1 VPFTASPRE
10 TFITLHQRQWRRA
23 LFRIWPFVGPTCN
36 APDDERDYEVG
47 YGKPRHS
54 RGRIQWVDRSERPV
68 LLAIVIL
75 GERVRGPQ
83 LLGLAAIVVGISLMY
98 RVHVN
103 LSARSLWAMAL
114 PVAVSAI
121 RGVIQPNGLAF
132 ALLHLANTRVLAET
146 VPPRL
151 SATALTLYST
161 VGVGAAVALLTAR
174 LGLSTRNSR
183 PAAPAYEGAGTVQR
197 DFFCSAWAKQ
207 ASQLPGKQMRAGQCE
222 VRSAWGRFGTCLV
235 QRLSRAPRVYWPAPS
250 WLFSTKSGR
259 RTAAT
264 PGCSSACDRRPLTC
278 PAVFCSSVAGANKDP
293 EYPELSA

>member
-1 VPFTASPRE
+1 MVRIRFPPAASQQRTVLALCFDGAAPSVPSTASPRE
-10 TFITLHQRQWRRA
+10 TFITLHQRQWRRV

-47 YGKPRHS
+47 YGKPPRHS

-103 LSARSLWAMAL
+103 LSARSLWVMAL

-121 RGVIQPNGLAF
+121 RGVIQPNGLTF

-161 VGVGAAVALLTAR
+161 VGVGAAMALLTPVSGSLYAKFPACRPCLRGSGNGSAR
-174 LGLSTRNSR
+174 
-183 PAAPAYEGAGTVQR
+183 
-197 DFFCSAWAKQ
+197 F
-207 ASQLPGKQMRAGQCE
+207 
-222 VRSAWGRFGTCLV
+222 RSAIK
-235 QRLSRAPRVYWPAPS
+235 P
-250 WLFSTKSGR
+250 
-259 RTAAT
+259 
-264 PGCSSACDRRPLTC
+264 
-278 PAVFCSSVAGANKDP
+278 
-293 EYPELSA
+293 